1 MSKMSEL
8 TKREFVS
15 LMMGLPATAFLSTV
29 AGAQSAAGLNIAFM
43 ADIQSWDPT
52 AVTFP
57 VGQSIFKCVYDSPL
71 HYSSEQKLQPRQ
83 IVARKWLD
91 DNSTRLE
98 ITLRNDI
105 LFHDGSKLTT
115 EDVKYSW
122 VTRPQKDKR
131 LAIAGLMQDLKDVEI
146 ISPTQAVLVYSK
158 PSPSAEFY
166 LGFLTVYILPKAYHE
181 KVGDEGFLAKP
192 IGAGPYKLVDYQ
204 RGSRI
209 VLEAFAN
216 YWGGAPSI
224 KNVTFEA
231 LPEASTRVAAIEA
244 GRVDVAVQLP
254 IREAVRLRSKPEL
267 SVNLF
272 PQAEIYMLQIPS
284 YVDTFQNKDVRTALH
299 MAINKSALARG
310 FFNNVAKPLQVLA
323 TPGSSGDVPGY
334 SFPYDPKKA
343 AELMEKAG
351 FTKAKPLQ
359 MSFLTTNGTFP
370 NDYDMARAIA
380 AMWRQINVDVKI
392 EEITVAK
399 YLELNH
405 SAKLPGIMLYSWAN
419 ATGDPENYSGRI
431 LNPALRFSAWKEPAN
446 GERIAKLFA
455 MKLGEERLAGYRAL
469 NKDASENSWSIPLL
483 QPAANIV
490 IKKTVDLPV
499 YSQLYI
505 LPAEGKRKA

>member
-1 MSKMSEL
+1 MSKLNEL

-15 LMMGLPATAFLSTV
+15 LMMGLPATAFLPKM
-29 AGAQSAAGLNIAFM
+29 AGAQSADTLNIAFM

-52 AVTFP
+52 SVTFP
-57 VGQSIFKCVYDSPL
+57 VGQSIYKCVFDSPL
-71 HYSSEQKLQPRQ
+71 HFSSEQKLQPRQ
-83 IVARKWLD
+83 IASRKWVD
-91 DNSTRLE
+91 DTSTRLE
-98 ITLRNDI
+98 ITLRDD
-105 LFHDGSKLTT
+105 LFFHDGSKLTT
-115 EDVKYSW
+115 EDVKYTW
-122 VTRPQKDKR
+122 LTRPQKDKK
-131 LAIAGLMQDLKDVEI
+131 LAIAGMLQDLKDVEI

-166 LGFLTVYILPKAYHE
+166 LGFLGVYILPKAYHE
-181 KVGDEGFLAKP
+181 KVGDEGFVAKP

-209 VLEAFAN
+209 VLEAFDK

-224 KNVTFEA
+224 KNVTFQA
-231 LPEASTRVAAIEA
+231 LPEASTRVAAIES

-254 IREAVRLRSKPEL
+254 FREAVRLQSKPEL

-284 YVDTFQNKDVRTALH
+284 YVDAYQNKDVRNALH
-299 MAINKSALARG
+299 MAIDKAALAKA

-323 TPGSSGDVPGY
+323 TPGSSGDVPG
-334 SFPYDPKKA
+334 FTVPFDRKRA
-343 AELMEKAG
+343 TETMEKAG
-351 FTKAKPLQ
+351 FTKAKPFQ
-359 MSFLTTNGTFP
+359 MTFLTTNGTFP
-370 NDYDMARAIA
+370 NDYEMAQAIA
-380 AMWRQINVDVKI
+380 AMWRQIGVDVKI
-392 EEITVAK
+392 EETTVAK

-405 SAKLPGIMLYSWAN
+405 SSKLPGIMLYSWAN

-455 MKLGEERLAGYRAL
+455 MKLGEERLEGYRSL

-490 IKKTVDLPV
+490 TKKTVDLPS
-499 YSQLYI
+499 YSQGYV
-505 LPAEGKRKA
+505 LPAEAKRKG

>member
-1 MSKMSEL
+1 MSRMSEL

-15 LMMGLPATAFLSTV
+15 LMMGLPATAFLSSV

-71 HYSSEQKLQPRQ
+71 HYSSDQKLQPRQ

-254 IREAVRLRSKPEL
+254 IREAVRLRSQAGAFSQSFPAGRNLHAANSELCGHVPEQGCSHRIAHGHQQERSGTRLLQQRRKAAAGAGDAGLERGRAGVQL
-267 SVNLF
+267 SV
-272 PQAEIYMLQIPS
+272 
-284 YVDTFQNKDVRTALH
+284 
-299 MAINKSALARG
+299 
-310 FFNNVAKPLQVLA
+310 
-323 TPGSSGDVPGY
+323 
-334 SFPYDPKKA
+334 
-343 AELMEKAG
+343 
-351 FTKAKPLQ
+351 
-359 MSFLTTNGTFP
+359 
-370 NDYDMARAIA
+370 
-380 AMWRQINVDVKI
+380 
-392 EEITVAK
+392 
-399 YLELNH
+399 
-405 SAKLPGIMLYSWAN
+405 
-419 ATGDPENYSGRI
+419 
-431 LNPALRFSAWKEPAN
+431 
-446 GERIAKLFA
+446 
-455 MKLGEERLAGYRAL
+455 
-469 NKDASENSWSIPLL
+469 
-483 QPAANIV
+483 
-490 IKKTVDLPV
+490 
-499 YSQLYI
+499 
-505 LPAEGKRKA
+505 